1 MNLELF
7 LLNDKMAT
15 SKSSRAWSLDPL
27 DILDFFAH
35 SFKLYLMKPFD
46 RTPGLVKI
54 LLNIK

>member
-1 MNLELF
+1 MNLEFF

-15 SKSSRAWSLDPL
+15 SKSSRAGSLDPL

-46 RTPGLVKI
+46 RTQGLVKI
-54 LLNIK
+54 L